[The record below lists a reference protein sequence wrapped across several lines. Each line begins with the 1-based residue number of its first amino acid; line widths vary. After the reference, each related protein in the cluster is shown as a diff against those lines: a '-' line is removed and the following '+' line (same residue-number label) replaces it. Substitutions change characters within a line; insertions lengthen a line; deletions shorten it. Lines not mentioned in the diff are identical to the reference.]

1 MQKSIVI
8 LASVFARV
16 MCLGHNDVAANVS
29 AEVSDAK
36 QQPRDAMVLQVQVN
50 DTLQNSISTA
60 TYKAR
65 NSVVREIKLHTFDVN
80 RTLPTDTSLATVK
93 QEAAPTVKPKSR
105 NGMVRVST
113 AAPASQTPSLQ
124 DPGSASADTTV
135 HMGMFREGGALICL
149 AILVLWLTRKS
160 LWAMWEEVV
169 DPHKQAQKYE
179 ASLEPSM
186 PKTKKLT
193 AYDFGCANDV
203 SETFAQNTDCFQRR
217 LDQVLKTHRIPVP
230 SNSPRNEM
238 PTL

>member
-8 LASVFARV
+8 LASVIVRV

-93 QEAAPTVKPKSR
+93 QEASPTVKPKSR

-124 DPGSASADTTV
+124 DPGSASADTTA